1 LVLFLL
7 FSRAYVLSNPI
18 ELKPE
23 AFLRAVVV
31 DTAKESFEPL
41 TNSKDDGWGIVIAAV
56 AQIKS
61 HLVLNP
67 AGSTPVGMDELSI
80 QSGIRLIV
88 LRIVKS
94 VISTLDIIKNVLN
107 EAGEFIG
114 TGKKDFDAQWIHV
127 LRYMNGEIRVSRA
140 SPLPYFNTPAS
151 NSHLQTN
158 VQARPNYDRTTALLE
173 STP

>member
-1 LVLFLL
+1 MVLFLL

-31 DTAKESFEPL
+31 DTACESFEPL
-41 TNSKDDGWGIVIAAV
+41 TNSKDDGWGIVVAAV

-114 TGKKDFDAQWIHV
+114 TEKKEFDAHWKHV

-140 SPLPYFNTPAS
+140 SPFPILIPRLST
-151 NSHLQTN
+151 SHL
-158 VQARPNYDRTTALLE
+158 
-173 STP
+173 

>member
-31 DTAKESFEPL
+31 DTAKLCESFEPL
-41 TNSKDDGWGIVIAAV
+41 TNSKDDGWGIVVAAV

-67 AGSTPVGMDELSI
+67 VGSTAVGMDTTTKVNI
-80 QSGIRLIV
+80 
-88 LRIVKS
+88 
-94 VISTLDIIKNVLN
+94 N
-107 EAGEFIG
+107 EASKSIFRDEKYK
-114 TGKKDFDAQWIHV
+114 T
-127 LRYMNGEIRVSRA
+127 
-140 SPLPYFNTPAS
+140 
-151 NSHLQTN
+151 
-158 VQARPNYDRTTALLE
+158 
-173 STP
+173 